1 GIDAR
6 IFRISFTG
14 ELSFEINVPSR
25 YGLAI
30 WEAVVEA
37 GSGEGI
43 TPYGTEAMHVLR
55 AEKGFIIVGQE
66 TDGSVTPLHLGMG
79 RMVSNA
85 QDFIGRRWLRRP
97 AMTRPDRKQLVG
109 LLPQQQAKV
118 LPEGTQLVVDAVA
131 VRSGLMLKPQQ
142 AQVSGNHSRSIGYI
156 TSSYF

>member
-1 GIDAR
+1 
-6 IFRISFTG
+6 
-14 ELSFEINVPSR
+14 
-25 YGLAI
+25 
-30 WEAVVEA
+30 
-37 GSGEGI
+37 
-43 TPYGTEAMHVLR
+43 
-55 AEKGFIIVGQE
+55 
-66 TDGSVTPLHLGMG
+66 TPLDLGMG

-85 QDFIGRRWLRRP
+85 RDFIGRRSLRRP

-156 TSSYF
+156 TSSYFSATLGRAFALGLIENGRARIGSTIFAAVHSGTVPMLVTESAFYDKQGSRRNG